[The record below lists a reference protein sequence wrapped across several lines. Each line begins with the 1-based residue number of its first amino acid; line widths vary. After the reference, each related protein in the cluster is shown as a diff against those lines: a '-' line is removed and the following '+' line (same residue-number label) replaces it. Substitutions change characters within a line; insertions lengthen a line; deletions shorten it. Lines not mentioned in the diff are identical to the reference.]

1 MKNIRKQLSAAIM
14 AAIMAI
20 GTCIPTFAAS
30 HTISSVSIKI
40 KSDEVEVGENLPD
53 LTYGESSRDNDGG
66 VYVYTTS
73 DKYSIREVEWVTS
86 ETKEMKVGDEPK
98 LKVWL
103 SSDEDDYYFKG
114 TYRSSN
120 VSVSGGKFVD
130 AKKDGDDLIVTVKI
144 NPLKGTYDEPSDA
157 YWKEQGLGNAKW
169 SKGDSSSGAYD
180 VYLYRG
186 NSVVKKLEAYSGL
199 YYDFYPY
206 MTQKGSYSFKVR
218 TVPKTADEQKYG
230 KKSDWVE
237 SDEQYIAEEDVSDG
251 SGQTND
257 NGNGNPG
264 NSNNQNGYTGQVGWI
279 QDETGWYFNYPD
291 GSYQKN
297 GWLKWNDKWY
307 LFDSRGYMLT
317 GWQKSN
323 NIWYY
328 LNPNEGGPKGAMVTG
343 WLNADGATY
352 YMSTAPNGPEG
363 AMVTGWLTATN
374 GKKYYMGPSGAMVK
388 GWYKI
393 GEGYYYFYPS
403 DGSMAVNTTIDSFVV
418 GADGMWKR

>member
-1 MKNIRKQLSAAIM
+1 
-14 AAIMAI
+14 
-20 GTCIPTFAAS
+20 
-30 HTISSVSIKI
+30 
-40 KSDEVEVGENLPD
+40 
-53 LTYGESSRDNDGG
+53 
-66 VYVYTTS
+66 
-73 DKYSIREVEWVTS
+73 
-86 ETKEMKVGDEPK
+86 
-98 LKVWL
+98 
-103 SSDEDDYYFKG
+103 
-114 TYRSSN
+114 
-120 VSVSGGKFVD
+120 
-130 AKKDGDDLIVTVKI
+130 
-144 NPLKGTYDEPSDA
+144 
-157 YWKEQGLGNAKW
+157 
-169 SKGDSSSGAYD
+169 
-180 VYLYRG
+180 
-186 NSVVKKLEAYSGL
+186 
-199 YYDFYPY
+199 

-323 NIWYY
+323 NILYY